1 MTQSR
6 AQLVPRPEAGASA
19 RTTYR
24 SRAYDMQNLYVS
36 LKQWRIFHAVVDCGG
51 FAEAAKALHL
61 SQSTISYTVAK
72 LQDQLGTPLL
82 KIEGRKAILTLEGR
96 TLLERSRHVLKE
108 AVELETF
115 GKSLGQGGGGEVRL
129 VVDHNFPSHLLMRA
143 LSKFS
148 QLSHSTAHVKL
159 SEVAMLQTEEVLR
172 DLTVDLAIS
181 ERVPLGFLGEPLV
194 EVEYLPVAHP
204 DHPLLRLGRD
214 VSAADLAQQVQIG
227 IGFAAER
234 DQGGISAKQ
243 LRRWSMSSLDTVVQ
257 AVNERLGYAWLPG
270 HRIQKWLDDGSLV
283 RLPTADKRTY
293 KAMLYLIHGRPWAS
307 SPAACRLA
315 DVLRGLAS
323 I

>member
-1 MTQSR
+1 
-6 AQLVPRPEAGASA
+6 
-19 RTTYR
+19 
-24 SRAYDMQNLYVS
+24 
-36 LKQWRIFHAVVDCGG
+36 
-51 FAEAAKALHL
+51 
-61 SQSTISYTVAK
+61 
-72 LQDQLGTPLL
+72 
-82 KIEGRKAILTLEGR
+82 
-96 TLLERSRHVLKE
+96 
-108 AVELETF
+108 
-115 GKSLGQGGGGEVRL
+115 
-129 VVDHNFPSHLLMRA
+129 
-143 LSKFS
+143 
-148 QLSHSTAHVKL
+148 
-159 SEVAMLQTEEVLR
+159 MLQTEEVLR